1 MNRNTKVLVLGGIA
15 LVLGLQPVV
24 FGQNAPQAPTV
35 QRAPTSQQ
43 QAPTSQQAPTI
54 DQRVRQLEVNI
65 IALQTELQ
73 RRTATMAGPDD
84 RMSRDFNLDT
94 RLTNI
99 ERQVQQLS
107 NSVLELQR
115 QIADATRAAS
125 QAQSDAMQA
134 QQIARDAQA
143 RIN

>member
-1 MNRNTKVLVLGGIA
+1 MSRNTKVLVLGGIA
-15 LVLGLQPVV
+15 LVLGLQPIV
-24 FGQNAPQAPTV
+24 FSQSAQQAPTV
-35 QRAPTSQQ
+35 QRAPTPQ
-43 QAPTSQQAPTI
+43 QAPTM
-54 DQRVRQLEVNI
+54 DQRVSQLELSISV
-65 IALQTELQ
+65 LQSELQ
-73 RRTATMAGPDD
+73 RRTAPMAGPDD

-107 NSVLELQR
+107 NSVMELQR

-125 QAQSDAMQA
+125 QAQSDAMLA